1 MSNCEKKIVKLY
13 SSINFSNPVDEKSF
27 GKWDI
32 DSKLKSLIHFV
43 GEYVSENQPNIYFKA
58 KVSLNATVNDE
69 NGDVTKSN
77 VVVKDICFKNEF
89 NVSDSSLTD
98 EYKYLYDISCSS
110 ADNASSSSS
119 SSSSSCSSELSLSE
133 IYANSIEKQIMIN
146 VKSFIESD
154 AFKITW
160 VLEEGYYI
168 LDTTQY
174 NSGSTFP
181 NIKMSIKS
189 KLTGT
194 SSCSSISSSDR
205 PVHFVKTLIMGL
217 VALIIVMFLLKC
229 FKNNGGLFGGI
240 KKLVSKGVNLIK
252 SILPQKHECEKPQP
266 EYEEPQ
272 EH

>member
-13 SSINFSNPVDEKSF
+13 SSVNFSSPVDKKSF

-58 KVSLNATVNDE
+58 KVSLNATVNDD
-69 NGDVTKSN
+69 NGVVTKSN

-89 NVSDSSLTD
+89 NVSASSLTD
-98 EYKYLYDISCSS
+98 EYRYLYDISCSS

-119 SSSSSCSSELSLSE
+119 CSSSSCSSELSLSE
-133 IYANSIEKQIMIN
+133 IYANSIEKQIMTN

-154 AFKITW
+154 AFQITW
-160 VLEEGYYI
+160 VLEEGYYT

-174 NSGSTFP
+174 NSGNTFP

-189 KLTGT
+189 KLTGS
-194 SSCSSISSSDR
+194 SSCSVSSSDR
-205 PVHFVKTLIMGL
+205 PIHFVKTLIMGL
-217 VALIIVMFLLKC
+217 VALIIVMFLLKSL
-229 FKNNGGLFGGI
+229 KNNDGLFGGI
-240 KKLVSKGVNLIK
+240 KKIISKGVNLIK
-252 SILPQKHECEKPQP
+252 SILPGKHECEEPQP